1 MFIRKM
7 FMEYVHDIVKCKNL
21 MEKYVWYDSNFVN
34 IYYLFPPPQKI
45 GRIFT
50 KIERIWLSLEY
61 NYKLFV
67 FYFLIGPYPLK
78 FKKRIF

>member
-1 MFIRKM
+1 M
-7 FMEYVHDIVKCKNL
+7 FMECVHEIVNLKNL
-21 MEKYVWYDSNFVN
+21 TEKYVWYDSNFVN

-50 KIERIWLSLEY
+50 KIERMVISENY
-61 NYKLFV
+61 NYKLFL

-78 FKKRIF
+78 FKKREFF